1 VSVRVLIAD
10 DSVIVRNEL
19 RHHLQC
25 VGCEVVAEA
34 GNTLQALALF
44 RTVSPSLVIL
54 DISVPQTGGIGALA
68 LLRIMRSED
77 PNVLVLTTGPLA
89 LPEMRKSLVKEGAVD
104 YLIKPSYL
112 NCFEQAR
119 RLLEGAFPELI
130 GTTQAREPHVD
141 RRANSAHGHVT
152 DGK

>member
-1 VSVRVLIAD
+1 MSVRVLIAD
-10 DSVIVRNEL
+10 DSMIVRNEL

-25 VGCEVVAEA
+25 GGCEVVAEA
-34 GNTLQALALF
+34 GNTSEALALF

-77 PNVLVLTTGPLA
+77 PNVLVLTTGPPA
-89 LPEMRKSLVKEGAVD
+89 LPKVRKSFVREGAVD
-104 YLIKPSYL
+104 YLFKPSYL

-119 RLLEGAFPELI
+119 RLLEAAFPELL
-130 GTTQAREPHVD
+130 GTTQGLEPHAE
-141 RRANSAHGHVT
+141 RGLISAHGHVT